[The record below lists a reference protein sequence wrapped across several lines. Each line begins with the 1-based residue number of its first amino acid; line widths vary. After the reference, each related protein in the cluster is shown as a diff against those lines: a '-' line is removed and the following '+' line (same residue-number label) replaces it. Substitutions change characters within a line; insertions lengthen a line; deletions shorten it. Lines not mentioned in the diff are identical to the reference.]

1 MLTLKS
7 SLASLP
13 RSILSSAVYKNPLVG
28 ATNTVGSV
36 CVIGGPYKM
45 TAIDFSVITD
55 MIPLILTLAVL
66 GMIIGMLAKLKF

>member
-1 MLTLKS
+1 
-7 SLASLP
+7 
-13 RSILSSAVYKNPLVG
+13 
-28 ATNTVGSV
+28 
-36 CVIGGPYKM
+36 M